1 MALID
6 YPPNWNGIVEK
17 SKKVDKINPDAIS
30 KAGQQFSDAAKQAGD
45 HSAALNNSTKSLAGG
60 VWEGPAADSFVE
72 YVTQITKAGD
82 KVQGHLDDVGKD
94 LTQLSSDLGGIKS
107 KVTEAFNTAKTNID
121 NRIKTESDKAQKA
134 QTAEAEYAKSDK
146 KGPAP
151 SPTSQSIIDAAN
163 KANQTDATNAE
174 QTIDPLLGQADD
186 MVKKSQDLMKTQ
198 IEGGYSKVPLPN
210 SDGTIP
216 QSAGGLHT
224 GHGGGGGGGHHGGG
238 GGGASGG
245 GGGLG
250 PSGGPPSSP
259 PPGNVQQWIQEAI
272 KELQAAGVNVTDADI
287 KNIWAIIQHESGG
300 NPNAINN
307 WDCVPLDTMVL
318 TRRGMLK
325 HRDVKVGDE
334 TIGFNPVTRRS
345 EWTKITR
352 VVHHENAPL
361 VRLVNTRWQ
370 ATTTPN
376 HRWLTFPRGTEAQ
389 PMGPLVC
396 PECGWVPRASV
407 QPANGV
413 AVHRRKIHG
422 VRSAP
427 ARSEYAVAGRFV
439 TTSEVGSRDRLLLS
453 AVADT
458 GEGLA
463 VTVREAAILGWIAGD
478 GHLESRQYRPTAS
491 IAQSKPDMVAKISKL
506 LTDVPHAE
514 YVDDRGGRGLRHQFR
529 LDHDYVRDLLRRA
542 GNPKSEAFSQV
553 LAMSADQRSA
563 WLEAITDAE
572 GTKHLRPG
580 YTQPK
585 VTIYQAP
592 GEVLDAIMLAVYLS
606 GARPRVSYSDRTAE
620 HHTWQVEG
628 AVRANNPIVTGAFLR
643 EESAGRGDVWCV
655 TTELGTWTAREGDH
669 LFLTGNSNAA
679 AGHPSKGLMQCID
692 STFNAHKLPGHDNIY
707 NPVDNIIAGVRYS
720 LDRYGSMS
728 NVPGIAA
735 MAHGGAYRGY

>member
-60 VWEGPAADSFVE
+60 VWEGPAADAFVE

-94 LTQLSSDLGGIKS
+94 LTQLSSDLGGIKT
-107 KVTEAFNTAKTNID
+107 KVTEAFNNAKTAID
-121 NRIKTESDKAQKA
+121 NRIKTESDRAQKA

-151 SPTSQSIIDAAN
+151 SPTSQSIIDEAN

-174 QTIDPLLGQADD
+174 QAIDPLLKQADD

-216 QSAGGLHT
+216 QSTGGLHT
-224 GHGGGGGGGHHGGG
+224 GHHGGGGSGGGGGGG
-238 GGGASGG
+238 AG

-272 KELQAAGVNVTDADI
+272 KALQAAGVNVTDADI

-307 WDCVPLDTMVL
+307 WD
-318 TRRGMLK
+318 
-325 HRDVKVGDE
+325 
-334 TIGFNPVTRRS
+334 
-345 EWTKITR
+345 
-352 VVHHENAPL
+352 
-361 VRLVNTRWQ
+361 
-370 ATTTPN
+370 
-376 HRWLTFPRGTEAQ
+376 
-389 PMGPLVC
+389 
-396 PECGWVPRASV
+396 
-407 QPANGV
+407 
-413 AVHRRKIHG
+413 
-422 VRSAP
+422 
-427 ARSEYAVAGRFV
+427 
-439 TTSEVGSRDRLLLS
+439 
-453 AVADT
+453 
-458 GEGLA
+458 
-463 VTVREAAILGWIAGD
+463 
-478 GHLESRQYRPTAS
+478 
-491 IAQSKPDMVAKISKL
+491 
-506 LTDVPHAE
+506 
-514 YVDDRGGRGLRHQFR
+514 
-529 LDHDYVRDLLRRA
+529 
-542 GNPKSEAFSQV
+542 
-553 LAMSADQRSA
+553 
-563 WLEAITDAE
+563 
-572 GTKHLRPG
+572 
-580 YTQPK
+580 
-585 VTIYQAP
+585 
-592 GEVLDAIMLAVYLS
+592 
-606 GARPRVSYSDRTAE
+606 
-620 HHTWQVEG
+620 
-628 AVRANNPIVTGAFLR
+628 
-643 EESAGRGDVWCV
+643 
-655 TTELGTWTAREGDH
+655 
-669 LFLTGNSNAA
+669 SNAA